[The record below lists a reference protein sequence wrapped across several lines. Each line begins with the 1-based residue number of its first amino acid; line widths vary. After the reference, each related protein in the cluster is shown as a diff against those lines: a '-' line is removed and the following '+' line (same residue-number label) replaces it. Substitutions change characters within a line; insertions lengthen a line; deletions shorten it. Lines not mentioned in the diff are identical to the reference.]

1 MAKTKKAS
9 VPKKVV
15 KEVEEEIY
23 IPRNAMG
30 NPLYTI
36 DITMGDVHLH
46 GEGKN
51 AEEALAS
58 IKKPVKIITKTFISI
73 RHGDKHKEI
82 MFMPDKAKR
91 MFQPLAQYLFAR
103 NFTFLLK

>member
-1 MAKTKKAS
+1 MAQTTKKTEE
-9 VPKKVV
+9 PK
-15 KEVEEEIY
+15 
-23 IPRNAMG
+23 RNAMG
-30 NPLYTI
+30 RIIEEPVPEPLYTI

-58 IKKPVKIITKTFISI
+58 IKKPVKITTKAFISL
-73 RHGDKHKEI
+73 RHGEKQKEI

-91 MFQPLAQYLFAR
+91 LFYPLSQYLFAR